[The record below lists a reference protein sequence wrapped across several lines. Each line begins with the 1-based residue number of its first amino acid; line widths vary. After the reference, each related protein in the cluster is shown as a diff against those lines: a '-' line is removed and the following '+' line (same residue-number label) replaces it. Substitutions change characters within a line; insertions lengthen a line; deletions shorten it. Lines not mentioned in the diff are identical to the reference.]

1 MKNEL
6 NEQTKDF
13 VQTELKF
20 IAKCYLE
27 SANNI
32 KYLDNVTANKED
44 FIEDLLSIGDYIDKV
59 VRELRK

>member
-20 IAKCYLE
+20 IAKCYLD
-27 SANNI
+27 SAIRVEHLNN
-32 KYLDNVTANKED
+32 DTANKED

>member
-20 IAKCYLE
+20 IAKCYLGL
-27 SANNI
+27 ANEVT
-32 KYLDNVTANKED
+32 YLDNLTANKED
-44 FIEDLLSIGDYIDKV
+44 FI
-59 VRELRK
+59 

>member
-20 IAKCYLE
+20 IAKCYLQL
-27 SANNI
+27 ANEVT
-32 KYLDNVTANKED
+32 YLDNLTANKED
-44 FIEDLLSIGDYIDKV
+44 FIEDLLSIEIYVDKI

>member
-6 NEQTKDF
+6 KEQTKDF

-27 SANNI
+27 SANRV
-32 KYLDNVTANKED
+32 KYLDNEKANKED
-44 FIEDLLSIGDYIDKV
+44 FIEDLLSIGDYIDKI

>member
-13 VQTELKF
+13 VQRELKF

-27 SANNI
+27 SASRVEH
-32 KYLDNVTANKED
+32 LDNLTANKED
-44 FIEDLLSIGDYIDKV
+44 FIEDLLSIEIYVDKI

>member
-13 VQTELKF
+13 VKTELKF

-27 SANNI
+27 SASRVEH
-32 KYLDNVTANKED
+32 LENVTANKED
-44 FIEDLLSIGDYIDKV
+44 FIEDLLSIGDYIDKI